1 MKLTSTVLAI
11 ACLLM
16 GLVIFQVPCNGQPK
30 NVQVKVLEVLNV
42 TGKKAHCKTISMQGD
57 TVYVWYGFRG
67 KNPIK
72 KGTKLTIYADYKD
85 KECIAYTVRM
95 RVNN

>member
-42 TGKKAHCKTISMQGD
+42 
-57 TVYVWYGFRG
+57 V
-67 KNPIK
+67 
-72 KGTKLTIYADYKD
+72 TIYLLDH
-85 KECIAYTVRM
+85 EQ
-95 RVNN
+95 